1 MQPIIFFGQ
10 ELNINPVAFSLG
22 EAKVY
27 WYALIILA
35 GFFLNYFLVKY
46 RLRSTLPS
54 ASKNNMKVQ
63 KEENTKTKYDY
74 TFGIKFDDVVD
85 YIIGALI
92 IGFLSARAYFV
103 LFNLEYYMSYP
114 SEILK
119 IWHGGIAIYGGI
131 LGAAIYAV
139 IFCKKKKINFFD
151 FGDLLVPYLACAQS
165 IGRWGN
171 FVNQEAHGG
180 PTTLP
185 WKMGL
190 YDASINA
197 YTYVHPTFLYESI
210 CTMTIFWVLLKV
222 SKKRKFK
229 GQILYLYAILYGMA
243 RALIEGLRTD
253 SLMLANFRVSQVLSV
268 IFVIIFGITYF
279 YASCRRAKEEEKS

>member
-22 EAKVY
+22 GAKVY
-27 WYALIILA
+27 WYGLIILA
-35 GFFLNYFLVKY
+35 GFLLNYFLVKY
-46 RLRSTLPS
+46 RLRSILKS
-54 ASKNNMKVQ
+54 DDSKEKN
-63 KEENTKTKYDY
+63 DAY
-74 TFGIKFDDVVD
+74 TFGIKFDACVD

-92 IGFLSARAYFV
+92 VGFLSARAYFV
-103 LFNLEYYMSYP
+103 LFNLEYYLAYP

-131 LGAAIYAV
+131 LGAAIYAI

-151 FGDLLVPYLACAQS
+151 FADLLVPYLACAQS

-180 PTTLP
+180 STTLP
-185 WKMGL
+185 WKMGI
-190 YDASINA
+190 YDESISA

-210 CTMTIFWVLLKV
+210 CTMAIFLILLKV

-229 GQILYLYAILYGMA
+229 GQVLYLYAILYGLA
-243 RALIEGLRTD
+243 RAVIEGLRTD
-253 SLMLANFRVSQVLSV
+253 SLMLANFRISQVLSV
-268 IFVIIFGITYF
+268 FFVIIFGITYF
-279 YASCRRAKEEEKS
+279 YTSRRRVKGEEKS

>member
-1 MQPIIFFGQ
+1 MQPIIFLGKEF
-10 ELNINPVAFSLG
+10 NINPVAFSLG

-35 GFFLNYFLVKY
+35 GFLLNYFLVKY
-46 RLRSTLPS
+46 RLRSTL
-54 ASKNNMKVQ
+54 KNNNS
-63 KEENTKTKYDY
+63 EDEY
-74 TFGIKFDDVVD
+74 TFGVKFDDCVD

-103 LFNLEYYMSYP
+103 LFNLEYYLAHP

-131 LGAAIYAV
+131 LGAAVYAI
-139 IFCKKKKINFFD
+139 IFCKKKKINFLD
-151 FGDLLVPYLACAQS
+151 FADLLVPYLACAQS

-185 WKMGL
+185 WKMGIF
-190 YDASINA
+190 DANVNA

-210 CTMTIFWVLLKV
+210 CTMAIFFILLKV

-229 GQILYLYAILYGMA
+229 GQILYLYAIMYGIA
-243 RALIEGLRTD
+243 RAAIEGLRTD
-253 SLMLANFRVSQVLSV
+253 SLMLANFRISQILSV
-268 IFVIIFGITYF
+268 LFVIIFGITYF
-279 YASCRRAKEEEKS
+279 YVSRRRAKAEDNS

>member
-1 MQPIIFFGQ
+1 MQPIIFFGK

-22 EAKVY
+22 GAKVY
-27 WYALIILA
+27 WYGLIILA
-35 GFFLNYFLVKY
+35 GFLLNYFLVKY
-46 RLRSTLPS
+46 RLRSTLKS
-54 ASKNNMKVQ
+54 DDSKEKN
-63 KEENTKTKYDY
+63 DAY
-74 TFGIKFDDVVD
+74 TFGIKFDACVD

-92 IGFLSARAYFV
+92 VGFLSARAYFV
-103 LFNLEYYMSYP
+103 LFNLEYYLAYP

-131 LGAAIYAV
+131 LGAAIYAI

-151 FGDLLVPYLACAQS
+151 FADLLVPYLACAQS

-185 WKMGL
+185 WKMGI
-190 YDASINA
+190 YDESISA

-210 CTMTIFWVLLKV
+210 CTMAIFLILLKV

-229 GQILYLYAILYGMA
+229 GQVLHLYAILYGLA
-243 RALIEGLRTD
+243 RAVIEGLRTD
-253 SLMLANFRVSQVLSV
+253 SLMLANFRISQVLSV
-268 IFVIIFGITYF
+268 FFVIIFGITYF
-279 YASCRRAKEEEKS
+279 YTSRRRVKGEEKS

>member
-1 MQPIIFFGQ
+1 MQPIIFFGK

-22 EAKVY
+22 GAKVY
-27 WYALIILA
+27 WYGLIILA
-35 GFFLNYFLVKY
+35 GFLLNYFLVKY
-46 RLRSTLPS
+46 RLRSTCKNEN
-54 ASKNNMKVQ
+54 SKEKSTA
-63 KEENTKTKYDY
+63 KDAY
-74 TFGIKFDDVVD
+74 TFGIKFDACVD

-92 IGFLSARAYFV
+92 VGFLSARAYFV
-103 LFNLEYYMSYP
+103 LFNLEYYLAYP

-131 LGAAIYAV
+131 LGAAIYAI

-151 FGDLLVPYLACAQS
+151 FADLLVPYLACAQS

-185 WKMGL
+185 WKMGI
-190 YDASINA
+190 YDESISA

-210 CTMTIFWVLLKV
+210 CTMAIFLILLKV

-229 GQILYLYAILYGMA
+229 GQVLYLYAILYGLA
-243 RALIEGLRTD
+243 RAVIEGLRTD
-253 SLMLANFRVSQVLSV
+253 SLMLANFRISQVLSV
-268 IFVIIFGITYF
+268 FFVIIFGITYF
-279 YASCRRAKEEEKS
+279 YTSRRRVKGEEKS